1 MERMKL
7 SDEAAMNELARWMK
21 RNDPELTG
29 ELPGWV
35 WNLVSLIDD
44 LVDETGREY

>member
-1 MERMKL
+1 MNRMNL

-21 RNDPELTG
+21 NNDPELTG
-29 ELPGWV
+29 DMPGWV

-44 LVDETGREY
+44 IVEETGREY